1 MPNKK
6 QAKDD
11 QKNASKIKQ
20 LEEKLARSLADYS
33 NLCKR
38 IEHQKEAFYSIASAS
53 LMTKMIDVLD
63 NFYLADSHL
72 KDEGLKMAINNFVS
86 VLKSEGLEEI
96 ETQDKDFDHNF
107 MECVQTEKGPSD
119 KVLKIVKKGYLLNGQ
134 CLRPVQ
140 VVVGKSNQN

>member
-1 MPNKK
+1 MTKQKTKK
-6 QAKDD
+6 QPNENTAKI
-11 QKNASKIKQ
+11 NQ

-38 IEHQKEAFYSIASAS
+38 IESQKEAFYSIASAS

-63 NFYLADSHL
+63 NFYLAYSHL

-96 ETQDKDFDHNF
+96 EAQDKDFDHNF
-107 MECVQTEKGPSD
+107 MECVQTEKGPND

-140 VVVGKSNQN
+140 VVVGQNKN